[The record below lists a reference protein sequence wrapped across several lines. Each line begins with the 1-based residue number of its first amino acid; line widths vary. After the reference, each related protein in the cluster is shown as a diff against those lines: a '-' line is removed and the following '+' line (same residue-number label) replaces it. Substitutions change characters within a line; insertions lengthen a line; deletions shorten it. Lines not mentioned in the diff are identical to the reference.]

1 MCKRATNNKHFDC
14 PARMADGRLFTDYRP
29 RGSVNFKFAN
39 DGSGKQLD
47 SYKYRQYLMQNADRI
62 MRDMRKQAYEKAV
75 CGPCDDDA
83 EEDGERAGTMMP
95 ARVVQKCDGKV
106 CTFME
111 GHPMGVGIGR
121 AYGTSGVRHPDDQF
135 SSSASAAHVKKQKKK
150 CDDFYCVPLPED
162 VAYDPKD
169 DEDLVHDG
177 DVAGRLTI
185 PYGGFSL
192 MGGDA
197 DMRQRV
203 ERDLKRFRAME
214 ERQKGDELFV

>member
-1 MCKRATNNKHFDC
+1 VSDNKHFDC

-39 DGSGKQLD
+39 DDGKQLD
-47 SYKYRQYLMQNADRI
+47 SYKYRQYLTQNADKI

-75 CGPCDDDA
+75 CGPCDEA
-83 EEDGERAGTMMP
+83 PTETAMP

-111 GHPMGVGIGR
+111 GHPMGVGLGR
-121 AYGTSGVRHPDDQF
+121 AYGRSSVRHPDD
-135 SSSASAAHVKKQKKK
+135 AATSAAAKLKRK
-150 CDDFYCVPLPED
+150 CDEDYYCVSLPD
-162 VAYDPKD
+162 AVAYDPKD

-192 MGGDA
+192 MGGDP
-197 DMRQRV
+197 DMKRRV
-203 ERDLKRFRAME
+203 SRDLQQFRAQE
-214 ERQKGDELFV
+214 EKQKGEELFV